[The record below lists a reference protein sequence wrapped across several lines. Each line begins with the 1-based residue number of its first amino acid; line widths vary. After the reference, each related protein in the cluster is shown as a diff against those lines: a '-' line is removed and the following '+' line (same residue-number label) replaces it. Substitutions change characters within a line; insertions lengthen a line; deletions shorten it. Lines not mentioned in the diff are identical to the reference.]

1 MLALI
6 DIHLF
11 VIHAG
16 FKRTFHVLRTEIA
29 FPLAIWFGV
38 IAEFD

>member
-16 FKRTFHVLRTEIA
+16 FKRTFLVLITEIA
-29 FPLAIWFGV
+29 IHLAISFY
-38 IAEFD
+38 ITAFA